1 MAIAKKETQVQK
13 LHVHEAPQMSRG
25 NARREK
31 REEIMKTGLQ
41 AVGTGLLGLIAFGVM
56 LFLPAWT
63 FNYWQAWVFI
73 SVFTLTTSIPSIYLS
88 LKNPAALQR
97 RMQGGPAGETRTVQ
111 KMLVSGLFLLLPTVM
126 VFCAFD
132 HRFGW
137 SPVPT
142 AVTVVGDALVAIGL
156 GIAMLVVIQNSYAAA
171 NVTVEASQKVITT
184 GLYGFARHPMYVGSL
199 IMMVGIPLA
208 LDSWWGLFSL
218 IPGVIVLV
226 LRILDE
232 EKMLKQELEGYSV
245 YTQKVRYRLV
255 PYTW

>member
-1 MAIAKKETQVQK
+1 
-13 LHVHEAPQMSRG
+13 
-25 NARREK
+25 
-31 REEIMKTGLQ
+31 MKTGLQ
-41 AVGTGLLGLIAFGVM
+41 AVGTGLIGLVVFGVL

-73 SVFTLTTSIPSIYLS
+73 AIFTLSTSIPSIYLG

-111 KMLVSGLFLLLPTVM
+111 KMLVTVLFLLLPAVL
-126 VFCAFD
+126 VFCSFD

-142 AVTVVGDALVAIGL
+142 AVSVVGDALVAIGL
-156 GIAMLVVIQNSYAAA
+156 GLAMLVVIQNSYAAA

-184 GLYGFARHPMYVGSL
+184 GLYGFVRHPLYVGAL
-199 IMMVGIPLA
+199 IMMIGIPLA
-208 LDSWWGLFSL
+208 LGSWWGLVIL
-218 IPGVIVLV
+218 IPAVIVLV

-232 EKMLKQELEGYSV
+232 EKMLKQELDGYSD
-245 YTQKVRYRLV
+245 YIQKVRYRLV
-255 PYTW
+255 PYVW